1 MQLATVSV
9 NEDVDSGRVSVCA
22 EIAVGVLQTDL
33 TVTLSTTNGTKAGL
47 QWWNVVWHFVE
58 YLSHVYATA
67 VLGEDFTEP
76 SLLQVAFSS
85 GDVVGDTAC
94 ATFGI
99 INDNNLEFDHE
110 FTVNLESITPPGP
123 VISNSSTATVSIMDD
138 EGIYIALCH
147 VQRLSICS
155 VLAGFTCPISA
166 F

>member
-1 MQLATVSV
+1 M
-9 NEDVDSGRVSVCA
+9 
-22 EIAVGVLQTDL
+22 
-33 TVTLSTTNGTKAGL
+33 
-47 QWWNVVWHFVE
+47 E

-147 VQRLSICS
+147 VQRLSVCS

>member
-1 MQLATVSV
+1 M
-9 NEDVDSGRVSVCA
+9 
-22 EIAVGVLQTDL
+22 
-33 TVTLSTTNGTKAGL
+33 
-47 QWWNVVWHFVE
+47 E

-123 VISNSSTATVSIMDD
+123 VILIPSSTTVSIMDD
-138 EGIYIALCH
+138 EGMHCA
-147 VQRLSICS
+147 V
-155 VLAGFTCPISA
+155 
-166 F
+166 